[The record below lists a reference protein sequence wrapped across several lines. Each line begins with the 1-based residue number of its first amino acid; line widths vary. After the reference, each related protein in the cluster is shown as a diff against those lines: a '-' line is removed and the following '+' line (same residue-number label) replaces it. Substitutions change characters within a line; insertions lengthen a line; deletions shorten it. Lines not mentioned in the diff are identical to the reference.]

1 MVDKKSTAP
10 LDDETGIHYEIKVK
24 GQLDE
29 HWADWLGGLSIT
41 HDAQGNSL
49 LTGVVPDPAALH
61 GILTQIRDLGLTLLA
76 DAPEITKP
84 TIAVLV
90 ENKFGVLSRVDS
102 ICRFRQ

>member
-49 LTGVVPDPAALH
+49 LTGVIPDQAALH
-61 GILTQIRDLGLTLLA
+61 GILTQIRDLGLTLISLT
-76 DAPEITKP
+76 PQS
-84 TIAVLV
+84 VGV
-90 ENKFGVLSRVDS
+90 EDKEGTDGKLNGSTARS
-102 ICRFRQ
+102 SE

>member
-41 HDAQGNSL
+41 HDALGNSL
-49 LTGVVPDPAALH
+49 LTGVVPDQAALH
-61 GILTQIRDLGLTLLA
+61 GILAQIRDLGLTLISFMPQ
-76 DAPEITKP
+76 DIEVKEDTDEKP
-84 TIAVLV
+84 NGNGAQSS
-90 ENKFGVLSRVDS
+90 E
-102 ICRFRQ
+102 